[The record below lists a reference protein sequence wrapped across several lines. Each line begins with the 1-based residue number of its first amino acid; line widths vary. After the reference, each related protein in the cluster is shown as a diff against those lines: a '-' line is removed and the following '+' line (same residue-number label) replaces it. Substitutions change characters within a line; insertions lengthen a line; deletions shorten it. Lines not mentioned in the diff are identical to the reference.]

1 MSTNLA
7 IHLERT
13 LYLDELGKNIA
24 SCGADN
30 KRLALLIVNI
40 DQLWDITITYGYKVG
55 DMILGQFVERMKGML
70 RDADRIVQI
79 GESDFAVMLPAVM
92 NQGHATLAANKI
104 LGLLDEPFIVEDQY
118 LNVDAKIGIAFFPD
132 HAEDPELLTQRA
144 ALALRHAQS
153 IGNLCETYTFSCY
166 EEESAPIML
175 AHEFRNAIKSDELK
189 MVYQPQVN
197 LQEEKVC
204 GVEAL
209 VRWTSPTL
217 GVMSPEIFIPVAEKS
232 RDLMSFFTTWTLN
245 TTMRQYIES
254 GMHANGVKLSV
265 NLSAALLNDAEIVD
279 TILTTMS
286 IWGVEPENLVL
297 EVTESSIMAHPEK
310 SLHILKKFD
319 DVGITLSIDDFGTG
333 YSSLAYLRKLPVK
346 ELKIDKSFVTG
357 MLNSNDDRKIVQ
369 SIIDMSHNFDL
380 LVVAE
385 GVEDMETLKLLAH
398 MGCDVGQGYFIS
410 KPSPM
415 DALKHWMNGDAS
427 WKMLIQT

>member
-1 MSTNLA
+1 MSANLA
-7 IHLERT
+7 IRSDRT
-13 LYLDELGKNIA
+13 LYLDELRKHIA

-55 DMILGQFVERMKGML
+55 DMILSQFVERLTKVL
-70 RDADRIVQI
+70 RDDDAIVQI
-79 GESDFAVMLPAVM
+79 GESDFAVMLPAVL
-92 NQGHATLAANKI
+92 NQGHAILAANKI
-104 LGLLDEPFIVEDQY
+104 LGLLDEPFVVDDQY
-118 LNVDAKIGIAFFPD
+118 LNADAKIGVAFFPD

-153 IGNLCETYTFSCY
+153 IGNLYETYTFSCY

-189 MVYQPQVN
+189 MHYQPQVN

-204 GVEAL
+204 GVESL
-209 VRWTSPTL
+209 VRWTSPSL

-232 RDLMSFFTTWTLN
+232 RDLMSFFTTWSLN

-254 GMHANGVKLSV
+254 GMHAYGVKLSV
-265 NLSAALLNDAEIVD
+265 NLSAALLNNAEIVD
-279 TILTTMS
+279 TIITTMS

-297 EVTESSIMAHPEK
+297 EVTESAIMTHPEK
-310 SLHILKKFD
+310 SLQILRKFD

-333 YSSLAYLRKLPVK
+333 YSSLAYLKKLPVK
-346 ELKIDKSFVTG
+346 ELKIDKSFVMG
-357 MLNSNDDRKIVQ
+357 MLSSDDDRKIVQ
-369 SIIDMSHNFDL
+369 SIIEISHNFGL

-385 GVEDMETLKLLAH
+385 GIEDIETLKLLAH
-398 MGCDVGQGYFIS
+398 MGCDIGQGYFIS
-410 KPSPM
+410 KPMSM
-415 DALKHWMNGDAS
+415 DMLKLWMNEGSS
-427 WKMLIQT
+427 WKVSVRT